1 MTIGLL
7 TIERLTLHPR
17 TNIMLTVIEKVIF
30 LQNVEVFA
38 DVPAE
43 QLSYLAAI
51 AEEVSFRSGETIY
64 NAHESGDSMYIVL
77 EGRVRLHRDDME
89 IGVIEKNGALGA
101 WALLDD
107 EPRVVTTVTLEDTQL
122 LRIGKDDFIDL
133 LSDHVEITQGV
144 LRTLTRRLHGLAGRV
159 GVEPRGR

>member
-1 MTIGLL
+1 
-7 TIERLTLHPR
+7 
-17 TNIMLTVIEKVIF
+17 MLTVIEKVIF

-51 AEEVSFRSGETIY
+51 AEELSIPSGDTVYEV
-64 NAHESGDSMYIVL
+64 NESADSMYIVL
-77 EGRVRLHRDDME
+77 EGRVRLHRDSME
-89 IGVIEKNGALGA
+89 IGEVEKEGALGA

-107 EPRVVTTVTLEDTQL
+107 EPRVVTAEAVEDTDL

-144 LRTLTRRLHGLAGRV
+144 LMTLTRRLHGLAGRV
-159 GVEPRGR
+159 GVEPRK

>member
-1 MTIGLL
+1 
-7 TIERLTLHPR
+7 
-17 TNIMLTVIEKVIF
+17 MLTVIEKAIF

-51 AEEVSFRSGETIY
+51 VEEVSFRKGETIY
-64 NAHESGDSMYIVL
+64 RAHEASDSMYIVL
-77 EGRVRLHRDDME
+77 EGRVRLHRDNME
-89 IGVIEKNGALGA
+89 IGVVEKKGALGA

-107 EPRVVTTVTLEDTQL
+107 EPRVVTAEALEDTHF
-122 LRIGKDDFIDL
+122 LRIDQDDFIDL

-144 LRTLTRRLHGLAGRV
+144 LMTLTKRLHGLAGRV
-159 GVEPRGR
+159 GMEPRNREQEP